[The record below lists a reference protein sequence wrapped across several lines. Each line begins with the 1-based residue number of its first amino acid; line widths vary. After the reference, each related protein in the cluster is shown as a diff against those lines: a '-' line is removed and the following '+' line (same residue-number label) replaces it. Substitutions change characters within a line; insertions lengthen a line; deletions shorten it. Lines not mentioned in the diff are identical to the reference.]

1 MNVCCYSN
9 GSFYMKG
16 LRLRFFFHLHG
27 LSPISGL
34 QHYFLRISFEF
45 ETLFVDC
52 ATQRRDLKT
61 FVSHKMVQF
70 SCSCNRLHRL
80 RFIRVIKRR

>member
-1 MNVCCYSN
+1 MYVATVTIQFILKDYGYGFS
-9 GSFYMKG
+9 
-16 LRLRFFFHLHG
+16 LHLHA
-27 LSPISGL
+27 LSLISGL
-34 QHYFLRISFEF
+34 QHYSLRFPFEF
-45 ETLFVDC
+45 QTLFVDC